1 MERRVGKVRTR
12 ISKIGPWSNPSHG
25 FTLFEILVVLALI
38 GFVTLLVWPIFGSP
52 NDLRTAGRR
61 LIGAIQ
67 QSFLESE
74 TTRSVHRLYYD
85 LDEGKYWLHRVGV
98 KGEEIPASQPLEH
111 ALPSSVRFHKIT
123 TLHRGEATSGQAF
136 TQFFPV
142 GRTERTLIQ
151 LVDTTDQQALTLIL
165 NPLTGDVRAE
175 DGLVEKIQRKM
186 ANSFP

>member
-1 MERRVGKVRTR
+1 MRTR
-12 ISKIGPWSNPSHG
+12 ISTIGPWNNSSHG

-38 GFVTLLVWPIFGSP
+38 GFVTLLVWPIFGSA

-67 QSFLESE
+67 QSFLEAA
-74 TTRSVHRLYYD
+74 TTRSVHLLYYD
-85 LDEGKYWLHRVGV
+85 LDDGKYWIHRVGL
-98 KGEEIPASQPLEH
+98 KDEETPTSPLFEH
-111 ALPSSVRFHKIT
+111 GLPSSVRFHKIT

-186 ANSFP
+186 ASSFP

>member
-1 MERRVGKVRTR
+1 MRTR
-12 ISKIGPWSNPSHG
+12 ISKIGTWSNPSHG

-67 QSFLESE
+67 QSFLEAG
-74 TTRSVHRLYYD
+74 TTRSVHRLYFD
-85 LDEGKYWLHRVGV
+85 LDEGKYWLRRVGV
-98 KGEEIPASQPLEH
+98 KGEEIPASPPFEH
-111 ALPSSVRFHKIT
+111 GLPSSVRFHKIT
-123 TLHRGEATSGQAF
+123 TLHRGEVTSGQAF

-165 NPLTGDVRAE
+165 NPLTGAVRVE
-175 DGLVEKIQRKM
+175 DGLVEKVQRKT
-186 ANSFP
+186 ASSFP